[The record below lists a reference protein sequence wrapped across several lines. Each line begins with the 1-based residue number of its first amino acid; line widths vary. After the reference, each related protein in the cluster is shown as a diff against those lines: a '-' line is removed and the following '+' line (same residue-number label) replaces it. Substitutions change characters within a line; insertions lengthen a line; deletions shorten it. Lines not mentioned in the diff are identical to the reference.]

1 MGDMLVKLYQLPES
15 EPAKQYA
22 ARTGI
27 TVRRAIGPELVTVAE
42 WVEKRFGK
50 GWRSECEIAFARQP
64 IACLI
69 AVKDGELLGFA
80 CYDATCRGFF
90 GPTGVDEQTRGL
102 GIGKQLLFE
111 TLLAMRDFG
120 YAYAIIGGAGPIDF
134 YKHTVGAIEI
144 EQPEPGI
151 YTGMLKLV

>member
-15 EPAKQYA
+15 ESAKQFA
-22 ARTGI
+22 ERTGI

-42 WVEKRFGK
+42 WIEKRFGK
-50 GWRSECEIAFARQP
+50 GWRSETEIAFARQP
-64 IACLI
+64 VACLI

-90 GPTGVDEQTRGL
+90 GPTGVDEQMRGL

-111 TLLAMRDFG
+111 ALHAMRDYG
-120 YAYAIIGGAGPIDF
+120 YAYGIIGGAGPVDF
-134 YKHTVGAIEI
+134 YRRAVGAVEI

-151 YTGMLKLV
+151 YSGMLKLV